1 MSIYKRIYKKKLK
14 GPNELETS
22 TSKLISYFHKNSKP
36 IIFIT
41 LIILILIS
49 SWGGL
54 RFYKDSLAEKT
65 SKEIYYA
72 LKELDPLKEVPPEK
86 IEKLKKLEGSYLF
99 KSGYSNLY
107 LGHFYYKNGKY
118 EDAIKEYKRVIESES
133 SQLMKDM
140 ASLGIGYSYEALGQY
155 KEAINLFSKN
165 LNEKDE
171 NLKEEIYISLG
182 RFYEKLGDNKSALE
196 KYQIVIEKFPQSRN
210 IEAIKEKIWKFKIMN
225 I

>member
-1 MSIYKRIYKKKLK
+1 MCSH
-14 GPNELETS
+14 N
-22 TSKLISYFHKNSKP
+22 
-36 IIFIT
+36 IFVN
-41 LIILILIS
+41 
-49 SWGGL
+49 
-54 RFYKDSLAEKT
+54 KD
-65 SKEIYYA
+65 
-72 LKELDPLKEVPPEK
+72 
-86 IEKLKKLEGSYLF
+86 
-99 KSGYSNLY
+99 
-107 LGHFYYKNGKY
+107 YKNGKY

-155 KEAINLFSKN
+155 REAINLFSKN
-165 LNEKDE
+165 LNEKGE

>member
-14 GPNELETS
+14 GRDELETS
-22 TSKLISYFHKNSKP
+22 TSKIIGYLHKNSKP
-36 IIFIT
+36 ITFIT

-54 RFYKDSLAEKT
+54 RFYKDNLAEKI
-65 SKEIYYA
+65 SKEIYYTVKDLDS
-72 LKELDPLKEVPPEK
+72 LKEIPPEK
-86 IEKLKKLEGSYLF
+86 IDKLKKLEGNYLF
-99 KSGYSNLY
+99 ESGYSNLY

-118 EDAIKEYKRVIESES
+118 EEAIKEYKKVIESRNT
-133 SQLMKDM
+133 QLMKDM
-140 ASLGIGYSYEALGQY
+140 ALLGIGYSYEALGQY

-196 KYQIVIEKFPQSRN
+196 KYQLVIEKFPQSRN

>member
-14 GPNELETS
+14 GADELETT
-22 TSKLISYFHKNSKP
+22 TSMLISYLHKNSKP

-49 SWGGL
+49 SWGGF
-54 RFYKDSLAEKT
+54 RFYKDNLAEKT

-72 LKELDPLKEVPPEK
+72 
-86 IEKLKKLEGSYLF
+86 LKKLEGSYLF

-118 EDAIKEYKRVIESES
+118 EDAIKEYKKVIESES
-133 SQLMKDM
+133 SQLRKDM
-140 ASLGIGYSYEALGQY
+140 ASLGIGYSYEAMGQY

-165 LNEKDE
+165 LNGKDE

-196 KYQIVIEKFPQSRN
+196 KYKIVIEKFPQSRN